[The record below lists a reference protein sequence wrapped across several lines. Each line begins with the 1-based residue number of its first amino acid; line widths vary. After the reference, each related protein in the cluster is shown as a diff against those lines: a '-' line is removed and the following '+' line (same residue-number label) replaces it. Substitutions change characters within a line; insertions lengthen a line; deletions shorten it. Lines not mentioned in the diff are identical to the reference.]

1 VGTVTNVS
9 AGIAKVAGIP
19 GVGFEELIRFPG
31 DVSGIAFN
39 VDATEIG
46 VVLLGDYWHLQAGD
60 EVERTGRVMDV
71 FVGDAL
77 LGRVIDPLGRPLDG
91 KGPVLGGRGCRSS
104 ARRHRSWSAH
114 RSRSRCRPV

>member
-1 VGTVTNVS
+1 MSVPADSLESVVQNAFVELSQAREAFSAPLTLREVGTVTNVS

-39 VDATEIG
+39 VDATEVG
-46 VVLLGDYWHLQAGD
+46 VVLLGDYWHLRAGD

-71 FVGDAL
+71 FVGDA
-77 LGRVIDPLGRPLDG
+77 RP
-91 KGPVLGGRGCRSS
+91 GCRS
-104 ARRHRSWSAH
+104 
-114 RSRSRCRPV
+114 PN